1 MSVISKMTK
10 RKIND
15 PLVNEIVNKLKEEF
29 KLSKLYLF
37 GSRGR
42 GDSNKESDYDIVAVI
57 PSSRLTREKRDIQ
70 ARIALQ
76 DIPAAI
82 DIFVFTEKEF
92 AEARKETGSLAE
104 TVTFEGK
111 EIPFANL

>member
-1 MSVISKMTK
+1 MMK

-15 PLVNEIVNKLKEEF
+15 PLVNEIAKRLKEEF
-29 KLSKLYLF
+29 KLSRLYLF

-42 GDSNKESDYDIVAVI
+42 GDSNKDSDYDIVAVT
-57 PSSRLTREKRDIQ
+57 PSSRFTREKRDIQ
-70 ARIALQ
+70 ARVALQ

-82 DIFVFTEKEF
+82 DVFVFTEKEF
-92 AEARKETGSLAE
+92 EEARKEIGSLAE

-111 EIPFANL
+111 EIPFGNL